1 MKRIFAIAVLL
12 ASLASVAL
20 ADGPGLPPPPKKAKV
35 VLADGGMLPPP
46 PTKPIKA
53 NEGGLAA

>member
-20 ADGPGLPPPPKKAKV
+20 ADGPFLPPPPKKAKV
-35 VLADGGMLPPP
+35 VLLSDGPFLPPP
-46 PTKPIKA
+46 PAKKPTWGKTVA
-53 NEGGLAA
+53 